1 MRFFT
6 LGGRICSRAAGFY
19 ASVPDLWRK
28 IQGRAPIVVVACPE
42 LLLPVTC
49 VPWQTGIRQGAQEV
63 GACQIL

>member
-1 MRFFT
+1 MRFFA
-6 LGGRICSRAAGFY
+6 LGGRICSRATGFY
-19 ASVPDLWRK
+19 TSVLDLCRK

-49 VPWQTGIRQGAQEV
+49 APWQTGICQGSQEV